1 MDLEVR
7 IARLGAQ
14 GDGVAEG
21 PEGPLFVSF
30 TLPGELVSVAV
41 EPGSDRASLVE
52 LLEPSPDRIAP
63 ICPRFGV
70 CGGCAL
76 QHLEAQVYLAWKREL
91 VVAAL
96 RARGLD
102 ADVET
107 VRPVPPGSHRRAT
120 LALGREKSGVALG
133 YRRARSY
140 KLIDNEV
147 CPVLSPRIV
156 ERLLKLKPV
165 LAPLLGGRREA
176 RVGATET
183 DSGLDIVV
191 EGVRPSAASLGAF
204 AGKAAS
210 IGVARLTVD
219 GESIGQVAAP
229 EIDLSGAKVKLPA
242 GAFLQASREAEST
255 LVGRGG
261 RRQARRRPL
270 RPPRHLHLRSGA
282 RRRGQ
287 CL

>member
-1 MDLEVR
+1 M
-7 IARLGAQ
+7 
-14 GDGVAEG
+14 
-21 PEGPLFVSF
+21 
-30 TLPGELVSVAV
+30 
-41 EPGSDRASLVE
+41 
-52 LLEPSPDRIAP
+52 
-63 ICPRFGV
+63 
-70 CGGCAL
+70 
-76 QHLEAQVYLAWKREL
+76 
-91 VVAAL
+91 
-96 RARGLD
+96 
-102 ADVET
+102 
-107 VRPVPPGSHRRAT
+107 RPVPPGSRRRAT
-120 LALGREKSGVALG
+120 LALGEKSGVALG

-140 KLIDNEV
+140 ELIDIEV

-242 GAFLQASREAEST
+242 GAFLQASSTLVGLVRDGAGGAKRVADLFGAKVKLPAGAFLQASREAEST

-270 RPPRHLHLRSGA
+270 RRPRHLHLRSGA
-282 RRRGQ
+282 RRRGR